1 MTNMT
6 IFDLCP
12 DIEEIIQRELDVL
25 LKFREATK
33 ELKLRIKLNEKSI
46 KACDEANNGPVQRL
60 YGVPVVGMP
69 RILLYSLFPYICKKK
84 TFYGEYNKILA
95 HSLKNVEYANIH
107 GFMYNC
113 NYNRYEPNSKWENDC
128 TMTLIDDKLTEL
140 GEKRFKSKK
149 KEHKIKLLMKY

>member
-1 MTNMT
+1 MTAMT

-12 DIEEIIQRELDVL
+12 DIEELIQQELDVL

-33 ELKLRIKLNEKSI
+33 ELKLRIKLNEKSM
-46 KACDEANNGPVQRL
+46 KACDKSIKK
-60 YGVPVVGMP
+60 YSSYVGIP
-69 RILLYSLFPYICKKK
+69 RILLFSLFPYIGQKTYSYNAYNDSFKK
-84 TFYGEYNKILA
+84 
-95 HSLKNVEYANIH
+95 VECANIH